1 VGVVDDEGQAAGELE
16 AAGLYDSG
24 AADAHDRLEA
34 LRLLM
39 EHGATVEDLVAARD
53 ELGGLA
59 ARLVLRPGTRLTWRE
74 VAERADVP
82 LEQVGRIRRAA
93 GFADSDPDSPLGS
106 DAEVALMQGFAATAE
121 LFGEDM
127 VLQLTRVIGSATA
140 RIADALVSTF
150 VVGIGPAAVADDP
163 SGLKLVRAN
172 LDAVN
177 LLPVL
182 TAAIDIMLRG
192 HMVALQRPLADVG
205 LDRGA
210 VETQRLAVGFVDLVG
225 STALARALTTKQLGA
240 ALTEFEETAADC
252 VVRHGGRVVKL
263 IGDEIMFV
271 VGDPVAACA
280 IALDLVIALEHH
292 AVLPRVRGGLA
303 VGDVLTLG
311 GDCFGPV
318 VNLAARVVKEADP
331 GGVVVDPE
339 IRRLVSSASSDYRFD
354 TIGERALVGFDV
366 APELAVVTREASTP
380 RGRPPESHR
389 LGHLP

>member
-1 VGVVDDEGQAAGELE
+1 VVDGRAADVERAVAALE
-16 AAGLYDSG
+16 AAGLYDPE
-24 AADAHDRLEA
+24 AADARDRLEA

-39 EHGATVEDLVAARD
+39 EHGATVDDLVAARD

-59 ARLVLRPGTRLTWRE
+59 ARLVLRPGERLTWRE
-74 VAERADVP
+74 VAERAGVP
-82 LEQVGRIRRAA
+82 LEMVTRIRRAA
-93 GFADSDPDSPLGS
+93 GFADSGPDAQLGS
-106 DAEVALMQGFAATAE
+106 NAEVALMQGFAATAQM
-121 LFGEDM
+121 FGEDV

-140 RIADALVSTF
+140 RIADALVSAF
-150 VVGIGPAAVADDP
+150 VVGIGPAAIADDP
-163 SGLKLVRAN
+163 SGLELVRAN

-192 HMVALQRPLADVG
+192 HMIALQRPRADVG
-205 LDRGA
+205 LAAGG

-225 STALARALTTKQLGA
+225 STALARTLTTMQLGA

-252 VVRHGGRVVKL
+252 VVGHGGRVVKL

-280 IALDLVIALEHH
+280 IALDIVAALEHH

-303 VGDVLTLG
+303 DGDVLTLG

-318 VNLAARVVKEADP
+318 VNLAARLVKEAEP

-339 IRRLVSSASSDYRFD
+339 IRRLVESTSSGYRFHR
-354 TIGERALVGFDV
+354 IGERALVGFE
-366 APELAVVTREASTP
+366 ATLELAVVTRKAP
-380 RGRPPESHR
+380 A
-389 LGHLP
+389 